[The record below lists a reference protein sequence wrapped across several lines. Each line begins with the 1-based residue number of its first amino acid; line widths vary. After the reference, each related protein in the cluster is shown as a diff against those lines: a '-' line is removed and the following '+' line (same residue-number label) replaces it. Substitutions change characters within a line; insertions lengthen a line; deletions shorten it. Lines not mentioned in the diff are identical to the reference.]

1 MTSFNVPSLSKIQ
14 RTNMF
19 LVAVLGTALLILRS
33 PAASLACVLGG
44 GIVILNLFLLGLM
57 GRLLLVGAV
66 GGASAAL
73 RATAIPF
80 KLLLLVLLVYLV
92 FTQTSVDPIGF
103 SLGVLS
109 QLVAVLIET
118 ALAGRRARE
127 CETSV
132 EGSTV

>member
-14 RTNMF
+14 RTNMI
-19 LVAVLGTALLILRS
+19 LVAVLGTALLVLRS

-44 GIVILNLFLLGLM
+44 GIVIVNLFLLGLM
-57 GRLLLVGAV
+57 GRLLLAGAA

-73 RATAIPF
+73 GAIAIPF
-80 KLLLLVLLVYLV
+80 KLLLIVLLVYLV
-92 FTQTSVDPIGF
+92 FTQSRVDPIGF
-103 SLGVLS
+103 SLGVFS

-118 ALAGRRARE
+118 ALAGRRARGGE
-127 CETSV
+127 ATV